1 MSSIDLPADQCG
13 DVLEVS
19 ESVVVLACQ
28 SSKTIT
34 IYRRRTMGQIHKRH
48 FTLNNFYGEEVKL
61 ISLLEGKQTFVFYT
75 IRNASSSRIGMFE
88 VLINEK
94 LTDAE

>member
-1 MSSIDLPADQCG
+1 
-13 DVLEVS
+13 
-19 ESVVVLACQ
+19 
-28 SSKTIT
+28 
-34 IYRRRTMGQIHKRH
+34 MGQIHNRQ

-75 IRNASSSRIGMFE
+75 IRETKKSKIGMFE

-94 LTDAE
+94 LTDNE